1 MAQRGMLR
9 KRGATWTAYWWVDAA
24 DGSQQRSKGGFATKN
39 EAQTYLNETLQA
51 LQRGQHA
58 EPTKVRVGEYLTQ
71 RWLPSRKASI
81 KPSTYDSYRRTL
93 ELHVVP
99 AIGQLKLQNLRP
111 DHLDTLYADLLESG
125 LAPKSVRNIH
135 TMLHKALKDAMRK
148 NLVVR
153 NVAEVADPP
162 RAKADHNLQTW
173 TGAQLRKFLTSMAE
187 HRLHA
192 AFLLGATTGM
202 RRGEVL
208 GLRWSNVDLRRRRI
222 KVVETVLNIG
232 YEITEGTPKTAR
244 GRRTVAIDA
253 ATVEALR
260 EHRRKQE
267 AERAAAGSDWTDL
280 DLVFTRP
287 DGTFVHPDI
296 YSQTFRRAV
305 RRLGLPYIRLHD
317 LRHTHATLGLE
328 AGIPVKVM
336 STRLGHATTAFT
348 QDVYMHS
355 VPSLEDSAADQI
367 ADLIFGDD
375 DADEPPQD

>member
-1 MAQRGMLR
+1 MA
-9 KRGATWTAYWWVDAA
+9 D
-24 DGSQQRSKGGFATKN
+24 
-39 EAQTYLNETLQA
+39 
-51 LQRGQHA
+51 
-58 EPTKVRVGEYLTQ
+58 
-71 RWLPSRKASI
+71 
-81 KPSTYDSYRRTL
+81 
-93 ELHVVP
+93 
-99 AIGQLKLQNLRP
+99 
-111 DHLDTLYADLLESG
+111 
-125 LAPKSVRNIH
+125 
-135 TMLHKALKDAMRK
+135 
-148 NLVVR
+148 
-153 NVAEVADPP
+153 
-162 RAKADHNLQTW
+162 
-173 TGAQLRKFLTSMAE
+173 

-208 GLRWSNVDLRRRRI
+208 GLRWTNVDLRRRRI
-222 KVVETVLNIG
+222 KVVETVLNIA

-260 EHRRKQE
+260 DHRRKQ
-267 AERAAAGSDWTDL
+267 AVERAAAGSDWTEL

-287 DGTFVHPDI
+287 DGTYVHPDI

-367 ADLIFGDD
+367 ADLIFGSD
-375 DADEPPQD
+375 DEPPQE